1 MRDWASEL
9 RAIADGRL
17 MLNVRNGVTVS
28 RSMLAMIAD
37 EIDALRAAPLAPA
50 EVGGHADAQT
60 KARAIVR
67 SASPTVRKL
76 FDAIRESG
84 SSEPDIADAAGV
96 SHATLHYWR
105 AGNRSPTIMLLEA
118 VASVLGYNIELVKA
132 DHATAL
138 AAKDAELAEVHQQY
152 VDANEARIDAE
163 AQLAEAN
170 KALDRIIALDSSI
183 DATPRGER
191 KVVYGTFAAIA
202 RRAREAQGGE
212 NV

>member
-1 MRDWASEL
+1 MT
-9 RAIADGRL
+9 
-17 MLNVRNGVTVS
+17 N
-28 RSMLAMIAD
+28 
-37 EIDALRAAPLAPA
+37 
-50 EVGGHADAQT
+50 AQT
-60 KARAIVR
+60 EARAIVR

-138 AAKDAELAEVHQQY
+138 AAKDAELAVL
-152 VDANEARIDAE
+152 RAE
-163 AQLAEAN
+163 LNDCASEIHELRAHLAEAR
-170 KALDRIIALDSSI
+170 KALANYDRWLNGR
-183 DATPRGER
+183 DAYIVQKGLWQNFVASLPGSPT
-191 KVVYGTFAAIA
+191 A
-202 RRAREAQGGE
+202 RRSLGRKS
-212 NV
+212 